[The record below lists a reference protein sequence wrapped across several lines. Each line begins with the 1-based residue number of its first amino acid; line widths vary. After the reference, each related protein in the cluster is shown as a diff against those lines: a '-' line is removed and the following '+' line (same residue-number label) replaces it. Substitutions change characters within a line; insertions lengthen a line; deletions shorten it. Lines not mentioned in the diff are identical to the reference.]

1 MQIGVMNHPNADLLK
16 EIEWI
21 SRNGFDFI
29 DLTIEPLKAYDFDV
43 QSVRSA
49 LEEFNLDVIGHTNPF
64 LPFILPIESIRE
76 TCLEEFRKYIDI
88 FVQLGVDKVNIH
100 PSYHA
105 PLFSTRDKVEANI
118 NFLREVNQI
127 CEPKGVTLMLEN
139 FVAPFD
145 SPETFSRIVEEV
157 PGLKIHLDVGHCN
170 INQDEDLTDAFF
182 KQFGEDIIHLHFSD
196 NNGKKDDHLPLG
208 CGSIDWEH
216 VVSTVKTYGF
226 DGAITLE
233 IFVPDRDYL
242 LMSKSKLK
250 KWWRKLYA

>member
-1 MQIGVMNHPNADLLK
+1 MQIGVMNHPNIDLLE

-49 LEEFNLDVIGHTNPF
+49 LKEFNLDVIGHTNPF

-76 TCLEEFRKYIDI
+76 TCLEEFTKYIDI

-105 PLFSTRDKVEANI
+105 PFFTTRDKVDANI
-118 NFLREVNQI
+118 YFLQEVNKI
-127 CEPKGVTLMLEN
+127 CESEGVTLMLEN

-145 SPETFSRIVEEV
+145 SPDTFSRIIEEV
-157 PGLKIHLDVGHCN
+157 PELKIHLDVGHCN
-170 INQDEDLTDAFF
+170 IDQEENLTYAFF
-182 KQFGEDIIHLHFSD
+182 KEFGEDIVHLHFSD
-196 NNGKKDDHLPLG
+196 NNGKKDDHQPLG
-208 CGSIDWEH
+208 CGSIDWEEI
-216 VVSTVKTYGF
+216 VRTVKRYGF
-226 DGAITLE
+226 DDTITLE

-242 LMSKSKLK
+242 LLSRDKLEG
-250 KWWRKLYA
+250 WWNSF